1 MIVDEDNSEPDPATW
16 SLGTYKA

>member
-16 SLGTYKA
+16 SSGASKA